1 MSTTPEM
8 HDVQGLVARGYGNLL
23 AARFILLGID
33 NPSAG
38 QGWLGTVAAAVTRG
52 DERPQSRAVQIALTS
67 SGLEKLGLDAATVHL
82 FSNEFAD
89 GMTAPHRSRNL
100 GDLDDNAPE
109 HWDWGGPRT
118 PEVDAMLLLY
128 AEDEAGL
135 DALEQE
141 HAGLRVLG
149 KLGTSN
155 LDEHEPF
162 GFRDGVSQPL
172 IEGLAKKGP
181 PETTLRFGEFV
192 LGYPNEY
199 GRYTDKPLL
208 DARPDLGRNGS
219 YLVFRQ
225 LRQDVRGFWSFLEQA
240 TKRPDGSS
248 DPDRRLRLAA
258 KMVGRWPSGAPLALS
273 PDDDDPLLANANDF
287 AYHRY
292 DRTGAR
298 CPVGAHIRRANPRDS
313 LDPKP
318 GTAKSWEINRRHRI
332 LRRGREYGSGVTPD
346 EALRQDAVGADDEHG
361 LHFICLNGN
370 IARQFEFVNNTWLN
384 SPKFAGLYDDSDPVT
399 APSQPYGG
407 TFTVQSD
414 TVRERVTDVPRFV
427 SVKGG
432 AYFFLPGI
440 AAMRNLAGVGA

>member
-1 MSTTPEM
+1 M

-23 AARFILLGID
+23 AARFVLLGID

-38 QGWLGTVAAAVTRG
+38 QAWLGTVAAAVTRA

-100 GDLDDNAPE
+100 GDLGDNSPE

-118 PEVDAMLLLY
+118 PRVDAMLLLY
-128 AEDEAGL
+128 AEDEASL

-141 HAGLRVLG
+141 HAGMRGLG

-162 GFRDGVSQPL
+162 GFRDGISQPL
-172 IEGLAKKGP
+172 IEGLAKKRTAGDHAPLRRVRARLSERVRPLHGQTAARRP
-181 PETTLRFGEFV
+181 PGSRPQRQLPRLPSAPPGRSRLLELPRP
-192 LGYPNEY
+192 GYEE
-199 GRYTDKPLL
+199 
-208 DARPDLGRNGS
+208 AR
-219 YLVFRQ
+219 RQ
-225 LRQDVRGFWSFLEQA
+225 LRS
-240 TKRPDGSS
+240 RP
-248 DPDRRLRLAA
+248 RLRLAA

-273 PDDDDPLLANANDF
+273 PTMTT
-287 AYHRY
+287 RCS
-292 DRTGAR
+292 RTQTTSRITGTTAQAR
-298 CPVGAHIRRANPRDS
+298 ACPVGAHIRRANPRDS

-346 EALRQDAVGADDEHG
+346 EALRQEAVSADDEHG
-361 LHFICLNGN
+361 LHFICLN
-370 IARQFEFVNNTWLN
+370 ET
-384 SPKFAGLYDDSDPVT
+384 SPGS
-399 APSQPYGG
+399 S
-407 TFTVQSD
+407 S
-414 TVRERVTDVPRFV
+414 
-427 SVKGG
+427 S
-432 AYFFLPGI
+432 
-440 AAMRNLAGVGA
+440 